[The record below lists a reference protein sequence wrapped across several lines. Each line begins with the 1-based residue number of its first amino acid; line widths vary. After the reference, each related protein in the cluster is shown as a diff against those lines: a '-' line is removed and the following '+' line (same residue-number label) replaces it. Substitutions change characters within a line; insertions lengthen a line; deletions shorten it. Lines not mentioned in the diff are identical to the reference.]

1 MTRCVNCGGDHN
13 SIPCPVRLGIFGEV
27 KMDLTREELKKIL
40 DAIPTQSVQVTNC
53 SFEMLRWIEDGPEA
67 VRGLLAELSRLT
79 LIAAKSQ
86 REVERLRGELAN
98 ANRESAFRGKS
109 WSACADRLQGV
120 RAERDK
126 LMSALRPFAAFAC
139 DTFCGCYNCIAKEAL
154 AEAVRDE

>member
-1 MTRCVNCGGDHN
+1 MAPSEKFKLMVQSAKAIVEDFND
-13 SIPCPVRLGIFGEV
+13 
-27 KMDLTREELKKIL
+27 
-40 DAIPTQSVQVTNC
+40 DA
-53 SFEMLRWIEDGPEA
+53 EDRA
-67 VRGLLAELSRLT
+67 LAWASAELSRLT
-79 LIAAKSQ
+79 LIAAESQ